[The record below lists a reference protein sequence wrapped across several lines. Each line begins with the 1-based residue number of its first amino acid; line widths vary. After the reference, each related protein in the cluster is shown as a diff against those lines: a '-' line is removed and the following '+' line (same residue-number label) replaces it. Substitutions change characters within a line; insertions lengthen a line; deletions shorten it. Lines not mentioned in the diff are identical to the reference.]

1 MKFWLTSCIFV
12 LGMSLMAQAETPV
25 KSNDKGM
32 APNRLTPPP
41 VSSPSSVSVPK
52 IEKRQLS
59 NGIPVWFMERRTTP
73 LVTACL
79 FVKAG
84 AVDEPINKMGLA
96 ALTAECLDEG
106 TAKYDALQFAEQ
118 SDNIGS
124 YFNIDQSYFG
134 STISL
139 TVPSQR
145 LAQGLDLMSEAV
157 IHPTFPDK
165 EIARLKN
172 LRLTSFMQQRE
183 DPSSLASCAF
193 SRLIYRAD
201 PENRQ
206 GYSLNGL
213 AQTYA
218 SLNRQDV
225 VSYYKRYYAPQ
236 NAFFSV
242 TGDVD
247 IDKVMEQLESKFG
260 SWKRAELSRQ
270 ETAVEFKEGL
280 NKPVSA
286 LKKGSSQSLNLA
298 ALPKTS
304 SGVGKILYVVDRPGS
319 HQSVLRVGRIGFARN
334 TKYFFPL
341 KVMNTA
347 LGGSFMSRL
356 NQNLREKNGY
366 TYGARSMFVFRKEAG
381 PFLVATDVQADK
393 TVPALREIL
402 NEIESMSKKMDTE
415 ELERTENYICYGYP
429 QSFETSLKLAQRLL
443 EMQLYNLPDDYYD
456 NYVDN
461 IRKVDAASM
470 NMPRLSFFRP
480 ETMVMVAV
488 GDASSIAEQLKDMPG
503 WKMEVLSVD
512 AVMGPDVPL
521 E

>member
-25 KSNDKGM
+25 KKADNGV

-41 VSSPSSVSVPK
+41 VSAPSSVVVPK

-84 AVDEPINKMGLA
+84 AVNEPINKMGLA

-124 YFNIDQSYFG
+124 YFSIDQSYFG
-134 STISL
+134 ATISL

-157 IHPTFPDK
+157 VHPTFPEK

-172 LRLTSFMQQRE
+172 LRLTSFIQQRE
-183 DPSSLASCAF
+183 DPSTLASCAF
-193 SRLIYRAD
+193 SRLIYRST

-213 AQTYA
+213 AQTYS

-225 VSYYKRYYAPQ
+225 VSYYKHYYAPQ

-242 TGDVD
+242 TGDVN
-247 IDKVMEQLESKFG
+247 IDEVMAELEAKFG
-260 SWKRAELSRQ
+260 NWKRAELSGS
-270 ETAVEFKEGL
+270 EVAVKFKEGL
-280 NKPVSA
+280 NKPAVA
-286 LKKGSSQSLNLA
+286 KNESLPGVNLA

-304 SGVGKILYVVDRPGS
+304 AGFGKTVYVVDRPGS
-319 HQSVLRVGRIGFARN
+319 HQSVLRVGRIGFARD
-334 TKYFFPL
+334 TDFFFPL

-381 PFLVATDVQADK
+381 PFLVTTDVQVDK
-393 TVPALREIL
+393 TIPALREIL
-402 NEIESMSKKMDTE
+402 NEIEAMSKKMSAE

-443 EMQLYNLPDDYYD
+443 EMQLYDLPDNYYAD
-456 NYVDN
+456 YVDN
-461 IRKVDAASM
+461 IRKVDGAAM
-470 NMPRLSFFRP
+470 NMPRISFFRP
-480 ETMVMVAV
+480 ESMVMVAV
-488 GDASSIAEQLKDMPG
+488 GDAKAIAEQLKEMPG
-503 WKMEVLSVD
+503 LRMEVISVD
-512 AVMGPDVPL
+512 SVMGPNVPL
-521 E
+521 K